1 MVRFDLLPFITFN
14 DYQDLSNEEFLDR
27 IHEPIDSE
35 EIAVSSKRTP
45 SVTPTWPREWH
56 NTLQSQVLAARTC
69 ARAQVLLHGKK

>member
-35 EIAVSSKRTP
+35 EIAVSSNRT
-45 SVTPTWPREWH
+45 V
-56 NTLQSQVLAARTC
+56 
-69 ARAQVLLHGKK
+69 

>member
-35 EIAVSSKRTP
+35 EIAVSSNRTLSDSNP
-45 SVTPTWPREWH
+45 HVSDIIY
-56 NTLQSQVLAARTC
+56 S
-69 ARAQVLLHGKK
+69 RAKF